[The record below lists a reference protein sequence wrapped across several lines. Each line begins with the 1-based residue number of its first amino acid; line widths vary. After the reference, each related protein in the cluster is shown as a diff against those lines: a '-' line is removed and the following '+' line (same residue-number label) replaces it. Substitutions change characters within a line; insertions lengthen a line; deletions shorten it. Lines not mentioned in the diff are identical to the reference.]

1 MADTVGELDLRKE
14 FIDGTIKAI
23 ALREY
28 VLKDLCTIESS
39 SAWTESYFRETNSDP
54 TTITTGGGAYKKVGP
69 VQRLAPFVFG
79 EASWTKVTGTNQKY
93 GAEGVIA
100 VEDELMGNISVI
112 QRTLLRIARA
122 PVKAIDA
129 DIAAAMLAS
138 AGNVVTI
145 AAGNEW
151 DSATIANRTP
161 IKDILDA
168 IQLIRADDLNPL
180 DGSGYLCL
188 NGVDYTNLISNSQI
202 MNNPTFKSADVV
214 SNGVVGEILG
224 LKIKVTE
231 ALEFGTPDKAYVVL
245 AKQALTWKTVV
256 PLTTA
261 TIVDEGIKKTIRAWE
276 LGQVQVVVPNAIA
289 RIDNTRK

>member
-14 FIDGTIKAI
+14 FVDSTIKAI

-69 VQRLAPFVFG
+69 TQRLAPFTFG
-79 EASWTKVTGTNQKY
+79 EASWTKVTGTNNKY
-93 GAEGVIA
+93 GSEGVIA
-100 VEDELMGNISVI
+100 IEDELMGNISVI
-112 QRTLLRIARA
+112 QRTMLRIARG
-122 PVKAIDA
+122 PVKAVDS
-129 DIAAAMLAS
+129 DIAAAMLAN

-151 DSATIANRTP
+151 DSATISNRTP

-168 IQLIRADDLNPL
+168 IQLIRADDLNVL
-180 DGSGYLCL
+180 NGNGYLCL
-188 NGVDYTNLISNSQI
+188 NGTDYTNLISNTQI
-202 MNNPTFKSADVV
+202 VNHPTFKSGVME
-214 SNGVVGEILG
+214 NGVVAELLG

-231 ALEFGTPDKAYVVL
+231 VLEFGIPDKAYVVIGKE
-245 AKQALTWKTVV
+245 AMTWKTVV
-256 PLTTA
+256 PLTTE
-261 TIVDEGIKKTIRAWE
+261 TINDAGIKKTIRAWE
-276 LGQVQVVVPNAIA
+276 LGSIQVVVPNAIA